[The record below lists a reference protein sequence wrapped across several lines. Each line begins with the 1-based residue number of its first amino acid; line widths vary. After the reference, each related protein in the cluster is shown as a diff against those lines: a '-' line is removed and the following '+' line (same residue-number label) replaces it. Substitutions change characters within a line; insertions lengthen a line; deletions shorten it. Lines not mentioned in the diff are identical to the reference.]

1 MTLPNL
7 LTNKSAASLA
17 HKIVSSEQVRCFEA
31 AAAKEVGCGLYA
43 LMQRAGAAA
52 FDTLCQYW
60 PKAKNILV
68 IVGNGNNAGDGYVLA
83 TLAKESGLEVTL
95 ACENPDR
102 ILKSTA
108 EQAQKSWL
116 DAGGVAVSFESI
128 ELRDFD
134 LVVDALLGTGII
146 GEVKPVFRNIIR
158 DVNHAN
164 LPILSIDI
172 PSGMQADTGIAIPEC
187 IHATVT
193 LGLVAL
199 KPGLVTG
206 KAKHECGILEFDDLG
221 IGKAFFELVSPQGQ
235 VVDWKIL
242 KPLGSR
248 AIHANK
254 GSFGKLLCIGGNLGM
269 SGAIRLSA
277 EAALRSGAGL
287 VKVYCHELSA
297 PLVSAGRPELMVSSS
312 DLKQALDWCTSI
324 VIGPGLGTNQ
334 WGAEQFKTLIDY
346 IKQHPKP
353 LVIDADGLNLLA
365 IADQA
370 TKEIISELPSC
381 VLTPH
386 PGEASR
392 LLNLSIIEVESDR
405 YNSCKNIAL
414 TFNAMSLLKG
424 AGTVMCSASHRDSA
438 DPFYW
443 ICSGGNPGMATAGM
457 GDLLTG
463 VIGAFLAQG
472 MPLEQGVVY
481 GVSAHAEAGDKVAST
496 YGQRGMMA
504 SDLLPAL
511 RATIN
516 NL

>member
-17 HKIVSSEQVRCFEA
+17 HKIVSSEQIRRFEA
-31 AAAKEVGCGLYA
+31 DAAKEVGCSLYE
-43 LMQRAGAAA
+43 LMQRAGTAA
-52 FDTLCQYW
+52 FDILRRYW
-60 PKAKNILV
+60 PKARRILV
-68 IVGNGNNAGDGYVLA
+68 IAGNGNNAGDGYVLA
-83 TLAKESGLEVTL
+83 TLAKESGLKVTL
-95 ACENPDR
+95 ACEDPDR

-108 EQAQKSWL
+108 EQAQKFWF
-116 DAGGVAVSFESI
+116 DAGGTTCGFESI
-128 ELRDFD
+128 ELSDFD
-134 LVVDALLGTGII
+134 LVVDALLGTGVA
-146 GEVKPVFRNIIR
+146 GEVKLSFQKVIQAVNGSSLPV
-158 DVNHAN
+158 
-164 LPILSIDI
+164 LSIDI
-172 PSGMQADTGIAIPEC
+172 PSGMQDDTGLAIPVC
-187 IHATVT
+187 IHSTVT

-206 KAKHECGILEFDDLG
+206 KAKNECGILEFADLG
-221 IGKAFFELVSPQGQ
+221 IGKSFFELAIPQGQ
-235 VVDWKIL
+235 IVNWNML
-242 KPLGSR
+242 QPLGFR
-248 AIHANK
+248 DVHANK
-254 GSFGKLLCIGGNLGM
+254 GSFGKLLCIGGNVAM
-269 SGAIRLSA
+269 SGAIRLSS

-287 VKVYCHELSA
+287 VKVFCHESSA

-312 DLKQALDWCTSI
+312 DLNQALEWCTSI

-334 WGAEQFKTLIDY
+334 WGREQFNILVAY
-346 IKQHPKP
+346 LKQHPKP

-365 IADQA
+365 IADPT
-370 TKEIISELPSC
+370 TKEIISELPCC

-392 LLNLSIIEVESDR
+392 LLKVSISEVESDR
-405 YNSCKNIAL
+405 YNSCRNLAL
-414 TFNAMSLLKG
+414 IFNAMSLLKG
-424 AGTVMCSASHRDSA
+424 AGTVMCSASHRNSA
-438 DPFYW
+438 QPFYW

-472 MPLEQGVVY
+472 MSAEQGGLY
-481 GVSAHAEAGDKVAST
+481 GVCAHAEAGDKVAST

-504 SDLLPAL
+504 SDLLPSL